1 MSGKT
6 TPAKLAGAPKVVLS
20 RCFNAL
26 CAMGRAFWNAGLF
39 VLVLVVLLPIIIFLP
54 IMVAL
59 TDDRLRG

>member
-6 TPAKLAGAPKVVLS
+6 TPAKLAGAPNVVLS
-20 RCFNAL
+20 QCFNAL
-26 CAMGRAFWNAGLF
+26 CAMGRAIWNAGLF
-39 VLVLVVLLPIIIFLP
+39 VLFLVVLLPIIIFLS

>member
-1 MSGKT
+1 MSGKA

-26 CAMGRAFWNAGLF
+26 YAIGGAIWSAGRF
-39 VLVLVVLLPIIIFLP
+39 VLLLVVLLPIIVFLS

-59 TDDRLRG
+59 TDDRLRD